1 MPASVEDVLT
11 RLAAAWNDGD
21 ATAYADLFTPDA
33 TYVVFDGTVVR
44 GRAAIEEGHRALFA
58 GPLRGFRMDPPA
70 GPVAARHLGPDVA
83 HVLVDGGTRP
93 PGQQDLPPDRAS
105 VVSFVLVRHDDG
117 WRITAFQNTRA
128 PIQAPRPTH
137 TEHSEASHRS

>member
-1 MPASVEDVLT
+1 MPASIEDVLT

-44 GRAAIEEGHRALFA
+44 GRAAIEDGHRALFA
-58 GPLRGFRMDPPA
+58 GPLRGFRMDPPTVA
-70 GPVAARHLGPDVA
+70 VPVRYLSPDVA

-93 PGQQDLPPDRAS
+93 PGQRESPPDRAS
-105 VVSFVLVRHDDG
+105 VVSFVLVRDADD
-117 WRITAFQNTRA
+117 WRIAAFQNTRA
-128 PIQAPRPTH
+128 PR
-137 TEHSEASHRS
+137 